1 MNAIDTAIR
10 STLCGGTALTT
21 MLAGT
26 ASVYHI
32 RAPDNASYPYVVF
45 NVQGGGAEN
54 ITPSDLQNYV
64 YYIRGY
70 TETSSTNASLIHE
83 QIKVLLDKQTLTVTG
98 YTNFWTR
105 FETELEFAT
114 EQTSGVPVYSCGGL
128 YRIRIDS

>member
-10 STLCGGTALTT
+10 TNLCGGTALTN

-32 RAPDNASYPYVVF
+32 RAPDDATYPYVVF

-54 ITPSDLQNYV
+54 INPSDLQNYL
-64 YYIRGY
+64 YYVRCY
-70 TETSSTNASLIHE
+70 TETSSTNASQIHD
-83 QIKVLLDKQTLTVTG
+83 QIKALLDKQTLTVTG
-98 YTNFWTR
+98 YTNLWTR
-105 FETELEFAT
+105 FESEIEFAD
-114 EQTSGVPVYSCGGL
+114 EQQNGVPIYSDGGL

>member
-10 STLCGGTALTT
+10 TSLCGGTALTN

-54 ITPSDLQNYV
+54 INPSDLGNYL
-64 YYIRGY
+64 YYVRCY
-70 TETSSTNASLIHE
+70 TETSATNASQIHD
-83 QIKVLLDKQTLTVTG
+83 QIKALLDKQTLTVTG
-98 YTNFWTR
+98 FTNIWTR
-105 FETELEFAT
+105 YETEIEFAD
-114 EQTSGVPVYSCGGL
+114 EQQNATPVYSDGGL